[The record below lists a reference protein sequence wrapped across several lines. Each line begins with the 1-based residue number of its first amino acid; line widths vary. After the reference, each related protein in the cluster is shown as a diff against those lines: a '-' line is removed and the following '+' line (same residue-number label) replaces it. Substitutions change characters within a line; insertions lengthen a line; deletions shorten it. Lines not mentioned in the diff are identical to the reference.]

1 MNNTNF
7 ECFTCFIQTDGF
19 GFCFGFVRKSNT
31 SSSSSANELSFVLY
45 KYFQSCAVDP
55 GRKHIFTDAINSF
68 NEEQQLRR
76 CSSKERTYYLG
87 TNKSAR
93 YVENL
98 KVRKRTKQIETDIS
112 SAKKVDIVKMEQH
125 VQYMLDHMSQL

>member
-1 MNNTNF
+1 MDNTNF

-45 KYFQSCAVDP
+45 KYLQSCAVDP

-125 VQYMLDHMSQL
+125 VQYMLDHMGQL